1 VPAWPTGKLCG
12 HTPEGLPRARFS
24 ESRGAVR
31 LRTRQW
37 LPMRLL
43 ACPSGLEAM
52 TGAGLVLFRPR
63 VWSDRLRIA
72 ADSRV
77 PHFPKPI
84 PMCDVHRMTDGTFLR
99 HVGLADGA

>member
-1 VPAWPTGKLCG
+1 
-12 HTPEGLPRARFS
+12 
-24 ESRGAVR
+24 
-31 LRTRQW
+31 
-37 LPMRLL
+37 
-43 ACPSGLEAM
+43 M

-84 PMCDVHRMTDGTFLR
+84 PMCDVYRMTDGTFLR